1 MATATSDSTAVD
13 DASKQAPSGFVLKL
27 FQMVNA
33 SDNEIIKV
41 RACCWLVFR
50 EMTTCAMLSLF
61 VVALWVIR
69 TKSLSR
75 AEMVH
80 VCFRDRTYHW

>member
-41 RACCWLVFR
+41 RACWLASIPR
-50 EMTTCAMLSLF
+50 NDDLCDA
-61 VVALWVIR
+61 
-69 TKSLSR
+69 
-75 AEMVH
+75 
-80 VCFRDRTYHW
+80 